1 MQDSNM
7 IVRVAI
13 PSPLRRVF
21 DYLPTAS
28 MRSQLQP
35 GLRVKVPFG
44 RKQVVGMVIELT
56 DSTECPRAK
65 LKIISKLID
74 QVPLFNPELLQ
85 LLCWSANYYQHP
97 LGEVL
102 QQALPIKLRQGE
114 NAEVELISVWSL
126 SEEGAQI
133 ECEKFKRAPKQWE
146 VISALRELKKQ
157 HPEKQAHSTQE
168 LTSLGIKG
176 AQLNILKTKKLVIE
190 DKSNKFKRLNARQIE
205 GPVLNAEQKSAVDS
219 ILTQQDHFGCFL
231 LQGITGSGK
240 TEVYLSVLNKVLR
253 EGAQALVLVPE
264 IGLTPQ
270 TIARFEERL
279 NCRIA
284 VLHSGLSDTERANTW
299 LLANNG
305 DISVIIGTR
314 SSIFTPFKQLKCI
327 VVDESHDSSF
337 KQWEGFK
344 YHARDLAIRRAQLEN
359 IPVIL
364 GSATPSLSSLH
375 NVMLQKFTLLSLTQ
389 RATGA
394 NLPTFTIVDMR
405 RQQSVQG
412 ISPNVISAMQQ
423 HLDQGNQVLVF
434 LNRRGY
440 APSLLCHECGWV
452 AECDRCNTPLTKHLA
467 PVCLQCHHCGKH
479 KSVMTQCQQCHSQQL
494 IDIGL
499 GTERVEQALQKKFA
513 NKNII
518 RIDRDSTRKK
528 GVLEASLQSV
538 NNGHA
543 DILVGTQMLAKGHH
557 FPNVTLVV
565 MLDIDGGLYSAD
577 FNASE
582 QMAQLLLQVSGR
594 AGREEKP
601 GEVVLQTHQPDHP
614 LLQSLIRS
622 GYMSFAQELLQE
634 RKCAHLPPYQYMA
647 IFRASSVVSLAGE
660 TFLNEVKQQLLT
672 VSPQA
677 QDKDLTLFGP
687 LIAPIEKR
695 AGRYR
700 WQLMLTAANRGA
712 LNRVLKNSLSSIES
726 RASARKVRWSIDI
739 DPINT
744 L

>member
-1 MQDSNM
+1 MQDSTM

-13 PSPLRRVF
+13 PSPLRRLF
-21 DYLPTAS
+21 DYLPTVS

-35 GLRVKVPFG
+35 GVRVKVPFG
-44 RKQVVGMVIELT
+44 RKHVIGIVAELT
-56 DSTECPRAK
+56 DQTDCPPNK
-65 LKIISKLID
+65 LKTITQLID
-74 QVPLFNPELLQ
+74 QSPLFEPKLLQ
-85 LLCWSANYYQHP
+85 LLCWAANYYQHP

-102 QQALPIKLRQGE
+102 QQALPIRLRQGKS
-114 NAEVELISVWSL
+114 AEVEQISVWSL

-133 ECEKFKRAPKQWE
+133 ESEKLKRAPKQWE
-146 VISALRELKKQ
+146 VISTLRELKKL
-157 HPEKQAHSTQE
+157 HPQKCANSTQE
-168 LTSLGIKG
+168 LASFGVKT
-176 AQLNILKTKKLVIE
+176 AQLKILKDKNLVIE
-190 DKSNKFKRLNARQIE
+190 GKSNEIRRLNAIKFD
-205 GPVLNAEQKSAVDS
+205 GPTLNAEQKAAVES
-219 ILTQQDHFGCFL
+219 ILAKQDLFASFL

-240 TEVYLSVLNKVLR
+240 TEVYLTVLNELLQ
-253 EGAQALVLVPE
+253 EGGQALVLVPE

-299 LLANNG
+299 LLAKNG
-305 DISVIIGTR
+305 EISVIIGTR
-314 SSIFTPFKQLKCI
+314 SSIFTPFKNLKCI
-327 VVDESHDSSF
+327 VVDESHDNSF

-359 IPVIL
+359 IPVVL
-364 GSATPSLSSLH
+364 GSATPSLSSLY
-375 NVMLQKFTLLSLTQ
+375 NVIQKKFTLLSLTK

-394 NLPTFTIVDMR
+394 SLPTFTVVDMR

-412 ISPNVISAMQQ
+412 ISSSVLKAIAQ
-423 HLDQGNQVLVF
+423 HLEHGNQVLVF

-440 APSLLCHECGWV
+440 APSILCHDCGWV
-452 AECDRCNTPLTKHLA
+452 AECDRCNTPLTKHIA
-467 PVCLQCHHCGKH
+467 PECLQCHHCGKN
-479 KSVMTQCQQCHSQQL
+479 KPVTTQCKECASQQL

-499 GTERVEQALQKKFA
+499 GTERVEHALQKKFA

-528 GVLEASLQSV
+528 GALEASLSSV
-538 NNGHA
+538 NSGHA

-594 AGREEKP
+594 AGREQKP
-601 GEVVLQTHQPDHP
+601 GEVLLQTHQPEHP
-614 LLQSLIRS
+614 LLQNLISS
-622 GYMSFAQELLQE
+622 GYMSFAKQLLSE
-634 RKCAHLPPYQYMA
+634 RKQANLPPYQYMA
-647 IFRASSVVSLAGE
+647 LLRASSVDRMAGE
-660 TFLNEVKQQLLT
+660 TFLNDVNHDMRSFCSQELDNELT
-672 VSPQA
+672 I
-677 QDKDLTLFGP
+677 FGP
-687 LIAPIEKR
+687 LIAPLEKR

-700 WQLMLTAANRGA
+700 WQLILTAPNRRV
-712 LNRVLKNSLSSIES
+712 LNWVLKNSLARIATLS
-726 RASARKVRWSIDI
+726 SARKVRWAIDI
-739 DPINT
+739 DPINI